1 MLKIDLRRLILLLT
15 VATALLTLANTFYA
29 GYQAQRDLLMQ
40 QTLESNRSYALKL
53 ARSADSFFGMAQQ
66 QLAYSARLLPPLMAR
81 PAPLA
86 AEADRLKRQ
95 TGSFNSV
102 FIVRADGR
110 VLATSPDT
118 LGMVGRLLE
127 SAGARTALSQRRP
140 LISPPY
146 VSSTGRLVVFISQ
159 PVFGPDGT
167 YLGYVGGSIY
177 LQERNALH
185 ALLGDHY
192 YRDGSYLYV
201 VDRQLRLIYHQNARR
216 VGEVVR
222 GNPVI
227 DAVTHG
233 RPGSQRLTNSQG
245 VDMLAGY
252 APVQATGWGVVAQRP
267 TVITLKELDGLML
280 ETLRNAIPVSLLT
293 LLGIWWMS
301 RLISRPLRRLADT
314 AEHWDSPVA
323 SGQIEQVKSW
333 YFEADQLKRAMLTGV
348 ALLHQKLG
356 LLRLENMTDPLTELH
371 NRRGMNAALA
381 QWQAGQ
387 QPFAVIALDIDH
399 FKQVNDRFGHDV
411 GDRVLQHLAQLMRA
425 NSRDGDVL
433 CRSGGEEFF
442 MLLPGAGPT
451 VAGQVAERLRA
462 QLAAAANPTGAGLT
476 VSAGVAHWP
485 AGPEPVEAV
494 LKRAD
499 EALYAAKRAGRN
511 RVVEAGSDV

>member
-1 MLKIDLRRLILLLT
+1 MPKIDLRRLILLLT
-15 VATALLTLANTFYA
+15 IATALLTLANTFYA

-53 ARSADSFFGMAQQ
+53 AHSADNFFKMAQQ
-66 QLAYSARLLPPLMAR
+66 QLAYSASLLPPLMDR
-81 PAPLA
+81 TDRLV
-86 AEADRLKRQ
+86 AEADRLKLQ
-95 TGSFNSV
+95 TSSFNSV
-102 FIVRADGR
+102 FIVRVDGQ

-118 LGMVGRLLE
+118 LGMVGRKLD
-127 SAGARTALSQRRP
+127 SAGARAALEKRRP
-140 LISPPY
+140 LISSPY
-146 VSSTGRLVVFISQ
+146 VSKTNRLLVFISQ
-159 PVFGPDGT
+159 PVFSPDGR

-177 LQERNALH
+177 LQEQNALH

-201 VDRQLRLIYHQNARR
+201 VDRQLRLIYHQDRKR
-216 VGEVVR
+216 VGEVIK

-227 DAVTHG
+227 QAVIES
-233 RPGSQRLTNSQG
+233 RQGSQRLTNSQG

-252 APVQATGWGVVAQRP
+252 APMLTTGWGVVAQRP
-267 TVITLKELDGLML
+267 TSLTLKELDGLML

-314 AEHWDSPVA
+314 ARHWDSPVA

-333 YFEADQLKRAMLTGV
+333 YFEADQLKRAMLMGV

-356 LLRLENMTDPLTELH
+356 RLRLENITDPLTDLH
-371 NRRGMNAALA
+371 NRRGMTVALA
-381 QWQAGQ
+381 QWEAGQ

-399 FKQVNDRFGHDV
+399 FKQVNDRHGHDV
-411 GDRVLQHLAQLMRA
+411 GDQVLQHLAQLMRPS
-425 NSRDGDVL
+425 SRDGDVL

-442 MLLPGAGPT
+442 MLLPGVGRA
-451 VAGQVAERLRA
+451 VACQVAERLRA
-462 QLAAAANPTGAGLT
+462 QVAAAANPTGAEIT
-476 VSAGVAHWP
+476 ISAGVAHWP
-485 AGPEPVEAV
+485 NGADSVEVV

-499 EALYAAKRAGRN
+499 EALYAAKREGRN
-511 RVVEAGSDV
+511 RVVEARA